1 MGVNVDSED
10 ARKLFQEYGAEIDE
24 VTNYVKIPEFLVNEE
39 IKKVPNN
46 FSLYGPNGQFSI
58 EIGKDTICFST
69 QGAPTKIVD
78 EKNPLLTRDASLED
92 LRKFIKIVDSLEYI
106 SSSHLDLWPVDT
118 PYITLHCHAIK
129 EWVKYSQKPFG
140 MGCRG
145 KFMSNDLMHLVSLIV
160 GSRDELINN
169 PRLIGFFNPISPLT
183 LPRVL
188 LGGLFVFAQ
197 HKQPLIIAPAAS
209 GGLNAPIT
217 LAGLLTQTNAEVL
230 SSIVLTQL
238 INPGTPVLYGT
249 VNTPIDP
256 RSGNVA
262 WGSIETSLITIA
274 SAQLAT
280 FYDIPSRASGSI
292 TNSNTFDMQNGYE
305 KFNTLSAAAY
315 AGINYITCAGTY
327 ECGLASSL
335 ELLTIDNELAGMV
348 SRGLNG
354 IDVNEDTIALDQ
366 IKSAVINNNRDSL
379 FLGMRHTAENIKKEL
394 YIPKLS
400 ERGTR
405 NSWLKK
411 GAQDIFSKAQSRVEH
426 ILKNHKEYEM
436 NPILE
441 KKIDNYIIEVKKRN
455 FNEYKI

>member
-1 MGVNVDSED
+1 
-10 ARKLFQEYGAEIDE
+10 
-24 VTNYVKIPEFLVNEE
+24 
-39 IKKVPNN
+39 
-46 FSLYGPNGQFSI
+46 
-58 EIGKDTICFST
+58 
-69 QGAPTKIVD
+69 
-78 EKNPLLTRDASLED
+78 
-92 LRKFIKIVDSLEYI
+92 
-106 SSSHLDLWPVDT
+106 
-118 PYITLHCHAIK
+118 
-129 EWVKYSQKPFG
+129 
-140 MGCRG
+140 
-145 KFMSNDLMHLVSLIV
+145 
-160 GSRDELINN
+160 
-169 PRLIGFFNPISPLT
+169 
-183 LPRVL
+183 
-188 LGGLFVFAQ
+188 
-197 HKQPLIIAPAAS
+197 
-209 GGLNAPIT
+209 
-217 LAGLLTQTNAEVL
+217 
-230 SSIVLTQL
+230 
-238 INPGTPVLYGT
+238 
-249 VNTPIDP
+249 
-256 RSGNVA
+256 
-262 WGSIETSLITIA
+262 
-274 SAQLAT
+274 
-280 FYDIPSRASGSI
+280 
-292 TNSNTFDMQNGYE
+292 MQNGYE

-335 ELLTIDNELAGMV
+335 ELLTIDNELAVMV